1 MITSVTSSES
11 VSLLEAY
18 MSVKPKTDK
27 LIITEREDDDMEA
40 ISKYKHVRNVNVYVK
55 PKDGPIT
62 QLYQAVVDPMKMNVS
77 KGTTTMIASDKKKD
91 VDIQVVIDQEGKTS
105 IVPTGD
111 GSESVDGPWF
121 EQDPMFW
128 DRGDDSEL
136 NLMII
141 QEV

>member
-18 MSVKPKTDK
+18 MSIKPEET
-27 LIITEREDDDMEA
+27 LITEREDDDMEA
-40 ISKYKHVRNVNVYVK
+40 ISKYKGVRNVNVYVK
-55 PKDGPIT
+55 PKDGAIT

-91 VDIQVVIDQEGKTS
+91 IDIQVVIDQDGKTS